1 MNGFTKPGGQAD
13 WEHQKASDTNAH
25 IIQALEV
32 IHNPRSL
39 NSLRQDASKFLD
51 GVKNNEEAPYNG
63 FSLASN
69 RNQPAIVRHYGLSLL
84 ENAIRHRWAQYTG
97 EQGAALQNWVVN
109 LAQEVTEEDPLYLRN
124 KVAEIWVEIAKRSWA
139 LDWMDMD
146 ELLVRLW
153 NGPVVRKALVLTV
166 LETLSEDTFGR
177 EDATAGLRGTSL
189 NRACVEIF
197 TPASVLLEDF
207 PDRETSINVRYGEE
221 GWLSRIGD
229 FLNWCIQDDQM
240 AKVQQAYAITALSTL
255 KSVMSW
261 VIPGALMTSH
271 TFDKICS
278 CISVPAIPVQLVD
291 DLVHYNF
298 RAMIELMP
306 DRLPSRS

>member
-1 MNGFTKPGGQAD
+1 MNGSTKPDGQAD
-13 WEHQKASDTNAH
+13 WEHQKASNTNAH

-39 NSLRQDASKFLD
+39 NSLRQDASNFLD
-51 GVKNNEEAPYNG
+51 GIKNDEEAPYNG
-63 FSLASN
+63 FSLASD
-69 RNQPAIVRHYGLSLL
+69 RKQPAIVRHYGLSLL

-97 EQGAALQNWVVN
+97 EQAAALQNWVVS
-109 LAQEVTEEDPLYLRN
+109 LAEEVTEEDALYLRN
-124 KVAEIWVEIAKRSWA
+124 KIAEIWVEIAKRSWA

-153 NGPVVRKALVLTV
+153 NGSVVRKALVLTI
-166 LETLSEDTFGR
+166 LETLSEDIFGR

-189 NRACVEIF
+189 NKACVEIF
-197 TPASVLLEDF
+197 TPASILLEDF
-207 PDRETSINVRYGEE
+207 PNRETSINVRYGEE

-229 FLNWCIQDDQM
+229 FLNGCIQDGQM

-261 VIPGALMTSH
+261 IIPGALMTFH
-271 TFDKICS
+271 TFDRICG
-278 CISVPAIPVQLVD
+278 CVSVPAIPVQLVD
-291 DLVHYNF
+291 DLVDHIL
-298 RAMIELMP
+298 RARIKLIP